1 MNLLVKLTPPAMTI
15 EPQSKVIYVS
25 LQLPED
31 FDRNRNYG
39 AVVDYLL
46 TYRPTWSNETKQV
59 KCLLHVHVITK
70 CCEIKQNLIGRIGI
84 VTAIDQDNIEI
95 CFCVHSVWGQ
105 LTGEQSAE
113 VTCQFIFFRSKTIVN
128 QSINQ
133 CVCPNEN
140 FFFIHFFFTYK
151 RNTGVSFFLMYSLQ
165 YIFKNYLIS
174 HPFPGYAFQ
183 WHRNSF
189 NIFAKLCSLYD
200 LYRHNESKTEFIT
213 NLEWSSRKSRE
224 NKTWW

>member
-39 AVVDYLL
+39 AVVDYSL

-70 CCEIKQNLIGRIGI
+70 CCEIKQNLIGRIWI

-133 CVCPNEN
+133 CVCPSEN
-140 FFFIHFFFTYK
+140 FFSLNFFFLPT
-151 RNTGVSFFLMYSLQ
+151 REILEFLLFFNVQFAIYFQKLFNKPSLSRLCFPMTQ
-165 YIFKNYLIS
+165 KFFQHLCKTVFPIRPIS
-174 HPFPGYAFQ
+174 SQ
-183 WHRNSF
+183 WKQNWIH
-189 NIFAKLCSLYD
+189 
-200 LYRHNESKTEFIT
+200 H
-213 NLEWSSRKSRE
+213 
-224 NKTWW
+224 

>member
-133 CVCPNEN
+133 SVCMPQWEL
-140 FFFIHFFFTYK
+140 FFIKFLFFTYK
-151 RNTGVSFFLMYSLQ
+151 RNTGVSSFF
-165 YIFKNYLIS
+165 
-174 HPFPGYAFQ
+174 
-183 WHRNSF
+183 
-189 NIFAKLCSLYD
+189 
-200 LYRHNESKTEFIT
+200 
-213 NLEWSSRKSRE
+213 
-224 NKTWW
+224 

>member
-1 MNLLVKLTPPAMTI
+1 MFV
-15 EPQSKVIYVS
+15 
-25 LQLPED
+25 
-31 FDRNRNYG
+31 
-39 AVVDYLL
+39 
-46 TYRPTWSNETKQV
+46 
-59 KCLLHVHVITK
+59 HVHVITK

-113 VTCQFIFFRSKTIVN
+113 VTCQFVFFRSKTIVN

-133 CVCPNEN
+133 SVCMPQWELFFHS
-140 FFFIHFFFTYK
+140 FFFYLQEKYWSFFFC
-151 RNTGVSFFLMYSLQ
+151 LMYRLQ

-189 NIFAKLCSLYD
+189 NIFAKLRSLYD

-224 NKTWW
+224 NKIWWYMHFFLYSYF